1 MKLQYTYFILTI
13 FFTVSFQAQQ
23 LDSLSQKKKYTPY
36 ELLSSYYNSE
46 FKPFKKGTKYAGMS
60 MSLEDRSMENTENI
74 FEKIIDGN
82 RINFNVLLKSGYY
95 FNDYSMLGLNIAVSE
110 NKFEGLLFKDS
121 DTINS
126 KSITRGYSIT
136 PNYRNTIPLTANER
150 LSFFTAVGVTLGKS
164 NTLKRDIKNT
174 DEIEK
179 SFSENY
185 NLRVGISPG
194 VTFFAMEKFALEI
207 QVDVAG
213 YEMNVINKTKN
224 DVDKSRD
231 VRHNVDFKLN
241 LLSLKFGIA
250 YNL

>member
-1 MKLQYTYFILTI
+1 M
-13 FFTVSFQAQQ
+13 
-23 LDSLSQKKKYTPY
+23 
-36 ELLSSYYNSE
+36 
-46 FKPFKKGTKYAGMS
+46 
-60 MSLEDRSMENTENI
+60 
-74 FEKIIDGN
+74 
-82 RINFNVLLKSGYY
+82 
-95 FNDYSMLGLNIAVSE
+95 
-110 NKFEGLLFKDS
+110 
-121 DTINS
+121 
-126 KSITRGYSIT
+126 
-136 PNYRNTIPLTANER
+136 
-150 LSFFTAVGVTLGKS
+150 
-164 NTLKRDIKNT
+164 KRDIKNT